1 MKFPLRVLPLLTTL
15 SVLGACSSAGAQM
28 QPQASP
34 QPQASAQPAAAAAA
48 QAYEVPQI
56 VYAKYVLSNGLT
68 LIVHEDHK
76 APIVAVNVWYHVGSK
91 NEPEGQTGFAHLFEH
106 LMFNGSEHYDD
117 DYFQVLDRIGATN
130 LNGTTS
136 NDRTNYFE
144 DVPTTALDV
153 ALWMESDRMGHLLG
167 AIDQGKLDEQRGVVQ
182 NEKRQGENQPYG
194 RVFDLIQEAVYPA
207 GHPYSHSVIGS
218 MADLDAASLEDV
230 HNWFKTYYGPN
241 NAVLVIA
248 GDITPEQAKA
258 KVEESFGSI
267 PPTPPIEKNEA
278 WPAPMHGEHRAVLQD
293 RVPQARVYKV
303 WNVPEWGSRDLAY
316 LDLASDVLSSGK
328 SSRLYKRLVYQDQ
341 IATDAGAFVFQKEIG
356 SNFILMASAKPG
368 VDLAK
373 VEAALDEEMAKF
385 LAGGPTPDELARV
398 KAASHASF
406 LRGLERIG
414 GFGGKSDVLAQSQVY
429 GGSPDAYRQV
439 RRWTMGATP
448 ADVQAAAQKWLSDG
462 VYVLDV
468 VPYGRYAA
476 AATDVDRSK
485 VPEPGPA
492 PEPKF
497 PALTWDTLS
506 NGLKVVLAER
516 HTLPIVSFSLQVDAG
531 YAADQFA
538 RPGTADLTLNM
549 MDEGTRN
556 MSALEISDAQARLG
570 ARLSTGSDLDASYV
584 NLSALKE
591 NLAKSLD
598 LFADV
603 ILRPA
608 FPDADFQR
616 LKQQQLV
623 GIQRE
628 QSSPFSMALRVFP
641 VLLYGKDHPYGIPFT
656 GSGYPDDVQA
666 LTRDDLVKFHDT
678 WFRPNDATLIVV
690 GDITMAELRPMLEQR
705 FRSWQQGSVPQKRI
719 GEPPARA
726 GGVVYL
732 MDRPGAQQS
741 VIIAG
746 EAFPPPSG
754 GDEFALQAVN
764 YVLGGAFTSR
774 VNMNLRENKHWSYGA
789 RTMVPSARGPRPFFA
804 YAPVQ
809 TDKTAAAMQEIM
821 NEFAG
826 ITGQK
831 PTTAAE
837 LTKVKD
843 GQVKTLP
850 GRWETIGAVQASI
863 TQMVS
868 LGLPDDYWRTYAS
881 RVRGLELGAV
891 RQEAGRLIH
900 PDRLIW
906 VVVGDRSKIEDSVRQ
921 LGIGEIKVLSPEGQ
935 VVGQ

>member
-1 MKFPLRVLPLLTTL
+1 MKVVSRSLPLLTTL
-15 SVLGACSSAGAQM
+15 SILAACSSAGAQM
-28 QPQASP
+28 RTQAP
-34 QPQASAQPAAAAAA
+34 APQPAAPPPAAV
-48 QAYEVPQI
+48 QQPSYEIPAI
-56 VYAKYVLSNGLT
+56 PYTKYVLNNGLT

-76 APIVAVNVWYHVGSK
+76 APIVALNIWYHVGSK
-91 NEPEGQTGFAHLFEH
+91 NEPAGQTGFAHLFEH
-106 LMFNGSEHYDD
+106 LMFNGSENYND
-117 DYFQVLDRIGATN
+117 DYFKVMDRIGATN
-130 LNGTTS
+130 LNGTTN

-144 DVPTTALDV
+144 DVPTSALDV

-194 RVFDLIQEAVYPA
+194 RAFDLIQEAVYPA

-230 HNWFKTYYGPN
+230 RDWFKTYYGPN
-241 NAVLVIA
+241 NAVLVVA

-258 KVEESFGSI
+258 KVEEYFGSI

-316 LDLASDVLSSGK
+316 LELASAVLSSGK
-328 SSRLYKRLVYQDQ
+328 SSRFYKRLVYEDQ
-341 IATDAGAFVFQKEIG
+341 IATNANAFVFDKEIG
-356 SNFILMASAKPG
+356 GNFILMASAKPG
-368 VDLAK
+368 VELSK

-385 LAGGPTPDELARV
+385 LADGPTAEELAQV
-398 KAASHASF
+398 KASSHASF

-414 GFGGKSDVLAQSQVY
+414 GFGGKSDVLAESQVY
-429 GGSPDAYRQV
+429 GGSPDAYRQY
-439 RRWTMGATP
+439 REWMMSATP
-448 ADVQAAAQKWLSDG
+448 ADVQAAARKWLSDG
-462 VYVLDV
+462 DYVLDV
-468 VPYGRYAA
+468 VPFGRYAA
-476 AATDVDRSK
+476 GKADVDRSK

-492 PEPKF
+492 PEPTF
-497 PALTWDTLS
+497 PGLERATLS
-506 NGLKVVLAER
+506 NGLKVILAER
-516 HTLPIVSFSLQVDAG
+516 HTLPIVNFSLQVDAG

-549 MDEGTRN
+549 MDEGTKT
-556 MSALEISDAQARLG
+556 MSALQISDAQARLG
-570 ARLSTGSDLDASYV
+570 ARLFTGSDLDASFA

-591 NLAKSLD
+591 NLDASLD

-603 ILRPA
+603 ILRPS
-608 FPDADFQR
+608 FPQADFQR

-641 VLLYGKDHPYGIPFT
+641 VLLYGQDHPYGIPFT
-656 GSGYPDDVQA
+656 GSGYASDVKA

-690 GDITMAELRPMLEQR
+690 GDITMDELRPKLEARFKDWQR
-705 FRSWQQGSVPQKRI
+705 GTVPEKHI
-719 GEPPARA
+719 GEPPARS

-746 EAFPPPSG
+746 EAFPAPANG
-754 GDEFALQAVN
+754 HEFALQAVN

-774 VNMNLRENKHWSYGA
+774 VNMNLREDKHWSYGA

-804 YAPVQ
+804 YAPIQ

-821 NEFAG
+821 KEFSGIAG
-826 ITGQK
+826 QNP
-831 PTTAAE
+831 PTADE
-837 LTKVKD
+837 LSKVKD

-850 GRWETIGAVQASI
+850 GRWETIGAVQSSI
-863 TQMVS
+863 TQMVN
-868 LGLPDDYWRTYAS
+868 LGLPDDYWQTYAS
-881 RVRGLELGAV
+881 HVRGLDLPAV
-891 RQEAGRLIH
+891 RQEARQLIH
-900 PDRLIW
+900 SDRLIW
-906 VVVGDRSKIEDSVRQ
+906 VVVGDRSKIEASVKQ
-921 LGIGEIKVLSPEGQ
+921 LGFGEIKVLNPDGE